1 MRIRNDSKNYDK
13 NEGVFQKKHLI
24 IKKSSSLQR
33 ILFLRSVFYYS
44 EQDCAVNGL
53 TSSTN
58 NHPQTNSGHRSQSV
72 GFNGN
77 RTRSN
82 TQTPERDLRAS
93 SQARR

>member
-1 MRIRNDSKNYDK
+1 MIPKNM
-13 NEGVFQKKHLI
+13 NEGFFFKKTFNQ
-24 IKKSSSLQR
+24 KKSSSLQR
-33 ILFLRSVFYYS
+33 ILILRSGFFHYS
-44 EQDCAVNGL
+44 EQDCSVNGL

-77 RTRSN
+77 HTRSN

>member
-1 MRIRNDSKNYDK
+1 MIQKPTIRMRDFCF
-13 NEGVFQKKHLI
+13 VFSEKPFIHNKGF
-24 IKKSSSLQR
+24 SLQR
-33 ILFLRSVFYYS
+33 ILILRYVFYYS
-44 EQDCAVNGL
+44 EQDCSVNGL
-53 TSSTN
+53 TSSKN

-72 GFNGN
+72 GLNGN